1 MVRNKDKEVLDLKA
15 KIAQILAVMPSM
27 PNDSLCCSGPS
38 SGGSSILRLNDT
50 PPLLPHPQQ
59 QQQQHSIMSSQLCPE
74 GTQLLNQLMTSM
86 GVMTSTSSTNPSV
99 VNSSTSQVTGSIC
112 PSMLDPNAT
121 VYTPKKSL
129 SEV

>member
-59 QQQQHSIMSSQLCPE
+59 QQQQQHSIMSSQLCPD
-74 GTQLLNQLMTSM
+74 GTQLLNQLM

-121 VYTPKKSL
+121 AYTPKNSL

>member
-50 PPLLPHPQQ
+50 PPLLPHSQQQQQ

-74 GTQLLNQLMTSM
+74 GTQLLNQLM

-121 VYTPKKSL
+121 AYTPKNSL

>member
-59 QQQQHSIMSSQLCPE
+59 QQQQQHSIMSSQMCPD
-74 GTQLLNQLMTSM
+74 GTQLLNQLM

-121 VYTPKKSL
+121 AYTPKNSL

>member
-59 QQQQHSIMSSQLCPE
+59 QQQQQQHSIMSSQMCPD
-74 GTQLLNQLMTSM
+74 GTQLLNQLM

-121 VYTPKKSL
+121 AYTPKNSL

>member
-59 QQQQHSIMSSQLCPE
+59 QQQHSIMSSQMCPD
-74 GTQLLNQLMTSM
+74 GTQLLNQLM

-121 VYTPKKSL
+121 AYTPKNSL